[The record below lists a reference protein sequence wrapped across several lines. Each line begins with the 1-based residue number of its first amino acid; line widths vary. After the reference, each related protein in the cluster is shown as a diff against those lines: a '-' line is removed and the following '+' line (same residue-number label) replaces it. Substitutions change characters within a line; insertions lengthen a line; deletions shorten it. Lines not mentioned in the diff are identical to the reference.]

1 MIIKNVCVL
10 GGSGFVG
17 TYVVSQLVEK
27 GYKVRVLTRKR
38 ERSKDLI
45 VLPTVEV
52 VEANIHDE
60 RVLNKQFEGMD
71 AVINLVGILH
81 ERNCHSSRV
90 DKPQA
95 RRGDFHEN
103 HVELPRKIVHAC
115 AINQVPRLLHMSALG
130 AEPTADSGY
139 LRSKGIGEHLVREA
153 GLPDS
158 KHENWYLNGPK
169 FIRGQGMAVTIFR
182 PSVIF
187 GRGDSFVSKFA
198 GLIKSFPILPLAG
211 AGAKFQPV
219 FVEDVA
225 NAFVSSLNNL
235 ETFGKTYELCGPKV
249 YTLKEI
255 MELVMDITG
264 KKRSIIPLCPRLSY
278 VQALIL
284 ENLPGK
290 MMTRDNLLSM
300 QVDNVCGCD
309 FPAVFGGKPAAMEAI
324 LPSYLGGENPRERY
338 MDLREN
344 AGR

>member
-1 MIIKNVCVL
+1 MNIKNVCVL

-38 ERSKDLI
+38 ERSKELI
-45 VLPTVEV
+45 VLPTVDV

-60 RVLNKQFEGMD
+60 RVLNRQFAGMD

-81 ERNCHSSRV
+81 ERCGHTGRTDS
-90 DKPQA
+90 PQG

-115 AINQVPRLLHMSALG
+115 AVNQVPRLLHMSALG
-130 AEPTADSGY
+130 ADPTADSAY

-158 KHENWYLNGPK
+158 DHENWYLNGPK

-187 GRGDSFVSKFA
+187 GRGDSFLNKFA
-198 GLIKSFPILPLAG
+198 GLIKAAPFIPLAG

-225 NAFVSSLNNL
+225 NAFTDSLKNSA
-235 ETFGKTYELCGPKV
+235 TFGQTYNLCGPKV
-249 YTLKEI
+249 YTLQEL
-255 MELVMDITG
+255 MEEVMDVIG
-264 KKRSIIPLCPRLSY
+264 KRRSIIPLCPRLSY
-278 VQALIL
+278 VQALIM

-290 MMTRDNLLSM
+290 VLTRDNLLSM
-300 QVDNVCGCD
+300 QTDNVCGCD
-309 FPAVFGGKPAAMEAI
+309 YPAVFGGKPTSMEAV
-324 LPSYLGGENPRERY
+324 LPTYLLGENPRGRY
-338 MDLREN
+338 MELRAH

>member
-52 VEANIHDE
+52 VEADIHDE

-81 ERNCHSSRV
+81 ERGCHNSRV

-95 RRGDFHEN
+95 RRGDFHAT

-225 NAFVSSLNNL
+225 NAFTSSLTNL

-249 YTLKEI
+249 YTLQEI
-255 MELVMDITG
+255 MELVMTITG
-264 KKRSIIPLCPRLSY
+264 KKRSIMPLCPRLSY
-278 VQALIL
+278 VQAAIL
-284 ENLPGK
+284 EHLPGK
-290 MMTRDNLLSM
+290 LLTRDNLLSM
-300 QVDNVCGCD
+300 KVDNVCGCD
-309 FPAVFGGKPAAMEAI
+309 YPAVFGGKPAAMEAVV
-324 LPSYLGGENPRERY
+324 PSYLGGENPRERY